1 MKNNYQEAQDE
12 FNEIMNDLSPYEK
25 EMTLKA
31 MAEMQKQLVLHE
43 PWTIAHWSDKKK
55 DEFLKQYT
63 LEEQARM
70 AKRIELEYKYQKDKE
85 KGFG

>member
-1 MKNNYQEAQDE
+1 MQQAQDD
-12 FNEIMNDLSPYEK
+12 FNEMMKDLSPEEK
-25 EMTLKA
+25 KMTLKA

-63 LEEQARM
+63 FEEQARM
-70 AKRIELEYKYQKDKE
+70 AKRIELEYKYQKNKE